1 MRRRFTLA
9 SANPGRF
16 LPIAALAASL
26 AGGPARADGA
36 AAAGGEDWRLDAEEA
51 RLTVTRLVETNK
63 KLVQEN
69 LELKKRITIVSDSFA
84 SAQAELDLKRAEMD
98 GGALGPPLPV
108 ATRAPRNLNDGR
120 VADANPELA
129 LVALD
134 LGREHGVKAGMKFS
148 LVRDGAWVGRV
159 RVLDVRAR
167 VSGALVEETK
177 PGESPKAGDRLMIW
191 KESHGSQSS

>member
-1 MRRRFTLA
+1 MRSRIPFVFAHPARLLPRTCLALTLA
-9 SANPGRF
+9 VGAFATEVPAPG
-16 LPIAALAASL
+16 P
-26 AGGPARADGA
+26 D
-36 AAAGGEDWRLDAEEA
+36 DWRLDAEEA
-51 RLTVTRLVETNK
+51 RLTIARLVEKNE

-84 SAQAELDLKRAEMD
+84 SAQAELDFKRADLD
-98 GGALGPPLPV
+98 GGALGPPLAV
-108 ATRAPRNLNDGR
+108 ATRVPRNLNDGR
-120 VADANPELA
+120 VADANPDLA

-134 LGREHGVKAGMKFS
+134 IGREHGVKAGMKFS

-159 RVLDVRAR
+159 RILDVRAR

>member
-1 MRRRFTLA
+1 MRCRFPLVVA
-9 SANPGRF
+9 VSGRILF
-16 LPIAALAASL
+16 
-26 AGGPARADGA
+26 A
-36 AAAGGEDWRLDAEEA
+36 AAAVALTGGLARGDGASPGGEDWRLDAEEA
-51 RLTVTRLVETNK
+51 RLTITRLAEANQ

-84 SAQAELDLKRAEMD
+84 SVQAELDTRRADAD
-98 GGALGPPLPV
+98 GGALGSPLLV

-134 LGREHGVKAGMKFS
+134 IGREHGVKAGTLFS
-148 LVRDGAWVGRV
+148 LVRDGAWIGRV
-159 RVLDVRAR
+159 RVLDVRAK

>member
-1 MRRRFTLA
+1 MRPVSNGRR
-9 SANPGRF
+9 SALRTATR
-16 LPIAALAASL
+16 LVVLLL
-26 AGGPARADGA
+26 AGGLA
-36 AAAGGEDWRLDAEEA
+36 AAEPTAPAGEEDWKLDAEEA
-51 RLTVTRLVETNK
+51 RLTLSRLAEKNR

-84 SAQAELDLKRAEMD
+84 SAQAELDLHRAD
-98 GGALGPPLPV
+98 RGGSALGSPLPV
-108 ATRAPRNLNDGR
+108 ATRVPRNLNDGR
-120 VADANPELA
+120 VADANLDLA

-134 LGREHGVKAGMKFS
+134 VGREHGAKAGMQFS
-148 LVRDGAWVGRV
+148 LVRDGVWIGRV
-159 RVLDVRAR
+159 RVLDVRAK